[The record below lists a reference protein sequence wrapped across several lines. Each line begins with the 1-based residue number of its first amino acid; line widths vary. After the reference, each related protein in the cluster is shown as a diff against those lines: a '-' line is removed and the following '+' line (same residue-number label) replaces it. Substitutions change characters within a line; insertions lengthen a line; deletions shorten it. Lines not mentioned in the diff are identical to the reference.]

1 VQTAPLTAS
10 ETEWVG
16 LQLSTAAL
24 LVKAYTGDSEDLPR
38 LDQLDATWLAWQD
51 DASSTRPEANIV
63 VNALGIVFGKHLA
76 TALGLEWAIVTDDYG
91 TDLAVFGQPNDVT
104 FFPANMI
111 SKRLELR
118 EPIFSQLHGAAVG
131 SVRELRLRSKK

>member
-1 VQTAPLTAS
+1 MKTASLTAS

-16 LQLSTAAL
+16 QQLTTATL
-24 LVKAYTGDSEDLPR
+24 LARAYIGDSEDLPR

-51 DASSTRPEANIV
+51 DVSPTRPDANIV
-63 VNALGIVFGKHLA
+63 VNALGIAFGKHLA
-76 TALGLEWAIVTDDYG
+76 TTLGLNWAIVTDDYG

-118 EPIFSQLHGAAVG
+118 EPIFTQLHAAAEG
-131 SVRELRLRSKK
+131 SVRELRSKR